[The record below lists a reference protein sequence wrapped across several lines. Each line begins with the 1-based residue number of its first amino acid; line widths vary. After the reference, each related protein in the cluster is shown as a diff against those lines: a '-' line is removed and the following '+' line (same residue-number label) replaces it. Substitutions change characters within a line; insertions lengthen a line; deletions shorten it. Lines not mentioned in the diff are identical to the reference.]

1 MYLRRFYT
9 RPVKFF
15 KDITFKDGIN
25 YIYAYR
31 DEQSKSKNKNSLN
44 NLGKSSFLDLIDF
57 TLGADFLTDKNS
69 RLYSA
74 YELGFLKDITVY
86 LEFDVNN
93 SAYTIKRS
101 FDSSNTVELKLG
113 NSKYKEFSLIDF
125 RSELSD
131 IIFSREDYAG
141 FYSNEW
147 LRRLLSFYITIL
159 KTKKK
164 EYPDPFSYLEFT
176 NELQLLQYHLFLLN
190 IDNRLIYKLSNKVV
204 EIDEKKKLVNAAV
217 KNFISAHQLKTISD
231 VEDRIKQI
239 KNEIEEIREKVK
251 SYKLASSNKYN
262 AERAIELTKKI
273 NNLSFENFSHQKKI
287 ETYNESLS
295 TNLSIRL
302 STVEEIY
309 NEYVQLLGKKIRTVL
324 EEAKEFRKNLVR
336 SRKDF
341 ILDEIEQLQK
351 EIETNNTKIDA
362 LDSQRAEIYRI
373 LSTASAV
380 KNLSD
385 ANALIINKEREAG
398 NLEGQINTYTV
409 YSKQVSDLHRDV
421 NKIESDIIE
430 FREKIR
436 DVEFEFYKIFNS
448 IYQEF
453 YPLKKDAST
462 FSFSIVNSSK
472 VKSKFKIDILKNPE
486 RHGKARNRART
497 LIYSFAVLFYS
508 MIKNYNAPRFLIH
521 DGIFDGVDKI
531 HFVDVIKLVKKHLSP
546 NFKFQYIV
554 TLIEEGVLTDKLD
567 PERLAEHNKII
578 KEAILLL
585 TPDKPLFKKS
595 Y

>member
-1 MYLRRFYT
+1 MYLKKIYT
-9 RPVKFF
+9 RPAKFF
-15 KDITFKDGIN
+15 KDITFRDGIN

-31 DEQSKSKNKNSLN
+31 DEKSKSKNKNSLN

-57 TLGADFLTDKNS
+57 TLGSDFLSDKNS

-74 YELGFLKDITVY
+74 FELGYLNGITVY
-86 LEFDVNN
+86 LEFEAK
-93 SAYTIKRS
+93 SSLYTIKRS
-101 FDSSNTVELKLG
+101 FDLSNTVELKVK
-113 NSKYKEFSLIDF
+113 NSKYKKFSLIDF
-125 RSELSD
+125 RLELCD
-131 IIFSREDYAG
+131 IIFSREGYPG

-176 NELQLLQYHLFLLN
+176 SELDLLQYHLFLLN
-190 IDNRLIYKLSNKVV
+190 IDNRLIYKLSNKVY

-217 KNFISAHQLKTISD
+217 KNFISVHQLRSPSD
-231 VEDRIKQI
+231 VEDKINQI
-239 KNEIEEIREKVK
+239 KTEVEEIREKVK
-251 SYKLASSNKYN
+251 SFKLASSNKYN
-262 AERAIELTKKI
+262 AEKANVLTKEI
-273 NNLSFENFSHQKKI
+273 NNISFENFSHQKKI
-287 ETYNESLS
+287 EAYNDSLS

-309 NEYVQLLGKKIRTVL
+309 NEYEKLLGKKIRTAL
-324 EEAKEFRKNLVR
+324 EEVKEFRKNLVR

-341 ILDEIEQLQK
+341 ILDEIENLQK
-351 EIETNNTKIDA
+351 EIESNNTKIDT

-373 LSTASAV
+373 LSTASAI

-385 ANALIINKEREAG
+385 ANALIISKEREAG
-398 NLEGQINTYTV
+398 NLEGQIKTYTV
-409 YSKQVSDLHRDV
+409 YSKQVSDLQRDV
-421 NKIESDIIE
+421 SKIESDIIE

-453 YPLKKDAST
+453 YPLKTDAST

-472 VKSKFKIDILKNPE
+472 VKSKLKINILKNPE

-508 MIKNYNAPRFLIH
+508 ITKGFKAPRFLIH

-531 HFVDVIKLVKKHLSP
+531 HLVDVIKLINKYFKP
-546 NFKFQYIV
+546 DFKFQYIV

-567 PERLAEHNKII
+567 PEKLAAHEKII

-585 TPDKPLFKKS
+585 TPDKPLFKKH